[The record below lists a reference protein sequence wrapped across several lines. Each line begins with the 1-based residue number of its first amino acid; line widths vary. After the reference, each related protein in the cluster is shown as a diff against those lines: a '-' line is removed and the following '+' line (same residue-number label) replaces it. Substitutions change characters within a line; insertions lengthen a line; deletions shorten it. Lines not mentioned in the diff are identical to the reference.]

1 MGRYINDIMIQIQQ
15 TAVLAQVVHHAP
27 CIDRRDGG
35 GKAFALHAWDR
46 GSILFKSYTHL
57 NYKNT
62 NLCAWFKFT
71 LIIQKLNKIS
81 DVQKQPSQFSEKLA
95 YK

>member
-35 GKAFALHAWDR
+35 GKAFALHA
-46 GSILFKSYTHL
+46 
-57 NYKNT
+57 
-62 NLCAWFKFT
+62 
-71 LIIQKLNKIS
+71 
-81 DVQKQPSQFSEKLA
+81 
-95 YK
+95 